1 MFDKFTKFNLKD
13 GMVVKTKCGEK
24 FLVKEE
30 NGALR
35 LINNLHCISN
45 SSIKNDL
52 TNLYGRDWDI
62 IQVFEKARIHDVNS
76 LEQMIQRHRKMI
88 FERFDVN
95 YKPKTKDFTKADLK
109 DGMVVELRSGKSLLV
124 VKRGENL
131 KMLSKIQYYS
141 GEDVTEDLKEK
152 DVEKRGELDIVKV
165 FAPAP
170 LEKVS
175 NILDLIEIKGELLW
189 ERKEKMTLEEVEQEL
204 GYRIEIIEENKP

>member
-1 MFDKFTKFNLKD
+1 MFDEFTKACLKD
-13 GMVVKTKCGEK
+13 GMVVNTKCGEK

-45 SSIKNDL
+45 SSIKYDL

-62 IQVFEKARIHDVNS
+62 TQVFEKARIHDVNS

-109 DGMVVELRSGKSLLV
+109 DGMVVELRSGNSLLV
-124 VKRGENL
+124 VKMGENL